1 MPTAAAQRNIIERTG
16 LILSSNPAPSSPR
29 APVTRLTLACQAT
42 RPVWAARQLHGYTAI
57 AATTYG
63 MDITE
68 LAPMPLRP
76 NIAPTIVGNHKPNP
90 NMPKP
95 TPQIKQAQKQQEPP
109 PHT

>member
-16 LILSSNPAPSSPR
+16 LILSSNQAPSSPR

-42 RPVWAARQLHGYTAI
+42 GPVWAARQRQGYTAI

-76 NIAPTIVGNHKPNP
+76 NIAPTIVGNHRPNP
-90 NMPKP
+90 YMPK
-95 TPQIKQAQKQQEPP
+95 TIPQFSPA
-109 PHT
+109 